1 MQQTPLSTAKYELM
15 HLRYLIS
22 GCSDMSRLGICSG
35 LGEMPSHPQRL
46 SRRESPPFFLCHS
59 STQYVPHSVALLYQG
74 VGSFLRSSFHSP
86 SESILGTHLGAWTK
100 SAHYS
105 QFAPR
110 PETVATAGHPN
121 SGQRCLF

>member
-86 SESILGTHLGAWTK
+86 SESILG
-100 SAHYS
+100 
-105 QFAPR
+105 
-110 PETVATAGHPN
+110 ETR
-121 SGQRCLF
+121 GQTGRFLLFYLPCLFFLACFPPLYPPPF